1 MIQQL
6 IEQHLSAITAQ
17 IRTKYPSEI
26 ESFTERLIGL
36 GMDADQVEADMQ
48 AVLRSLVMRNES
60 ISDEEFFYI
69 LNSFPDYEQ
78 FGRQVIEFKITL
90 EGTKSWRKVR
100 LPALL
105 NLTELACA
113 AIAAFHGMG
122 GHLFTFKLKN
132 KQYSPSE
139 FELGDYE
146 DSSRV
151 SLCHLE
157 LKEKSKIQIDYD
169 LGEGWSFN
177 CVVTKVINE
186 GEPLSEPELISG
198 KGYNLWED
206 NREYLEYLIQ
216 DPKIKVQD
224 WEGRYR
230 QVGKIAKE
238 EGITQ
243 FDMDDREEFP
253 LEMHL
258 LQELYEQAYKA

>member
-1 MIQQL
+1 
-6 IEQHLSAITAQ
+6 
-17 IRTKYPSEI
+17 
-26 ESFTERLIGL
+26 
-36 GMDADQVEADMQ
+36 
-48 AVLRSLVMRNES
+48 
-60 ISDEEFFYI
+60 
-69 LNSFPDYEQ
+69 
-78 FGRQVIEFKITL
+78 
-90 EGTKSWRKVR
+90 
-100 LPALL
+100 
-105 NLTELACA
+105 
-113 AIAAFHGMG
+113 MG
-122 GHLFTFKLKN
+122 GHLFTLKLKN